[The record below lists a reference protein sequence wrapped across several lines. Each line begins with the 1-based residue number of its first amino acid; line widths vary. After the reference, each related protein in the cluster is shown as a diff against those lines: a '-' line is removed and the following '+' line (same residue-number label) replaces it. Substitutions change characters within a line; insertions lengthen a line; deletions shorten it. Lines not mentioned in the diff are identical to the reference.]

1 MKFRFNIGRKIWLG
15 FGLFIFFTLLNFVLT
30 YITLHKSRTLNNEV
44 TQIYNPSAEAL
55 DDLDLLLV
63 RSQKYISNWVFVQ
76 SGPDNQ
82 DKLILRKLISQDY
95 PNKRREIAVLSSYWH
110 PVEKEKMNKL
120 FVKIDSL
127 FKMYRDIMVQ
137 LKDFTTYEDPNIIFF
152 IRPQVE
158 GGNVDLLTRE
168 ILEELAAIN
177 ETHRD
182 SAHDKSVE
190 MISSFD
196 LLQAYVINA
205 GIVLIIVG
213 LLIAFFTTKTIVP
226 PLKNLRQILLKMGRG
241 VLPEKEIEHRQ
252 DEIGDMTGALNLLVN
267 GLKSTTDFSREI
279 GSGNFEGNYQP
290 LSEEDSLGHALLKMR
305 DDLFE
310 NEQMLENKVKERTEE
325 VVKQKEE
332 LEKQNDVIEEKND
345 KLQMLY
351 NDVTDSIKY
360 ALRIQQSI
368 LPPTSYVKKFIPD
381 VFFLYKPKDIV
392 SGDFYWF
399 EEQGE
404 NLFIAAVD
412 CTGHGVP
419 GALMSM
425 VGNNILNRSVTDHS
439 LTDSAAILDELNE
452 GVSRALRVGQEEG
465 QGSKDGMDISLCRI
479 NYEQNVLQYAG
490 AFNPLYRI
498 RNGELEEFK
507 ANKFPI
513 GHYGEEPALK
523 YTNID
528 FEIQKGDTYY
538 LFTDGYADQFG
549 GPRGKKFLYK
559 RFKELL
565 LHICTFPM
573 AEQQRLLD
581 KEITAWMGDTEPQL
595 DDILVIGFKI

>member
-15 FGLFIFFTLLNFVLT
+15 FGLFIFFTILNFVLT
-30 YITLHKSRTLNNEV
+30 YLTLHNSRTLNNEV
-44 TQIYNPSAEAL
+44 TKIYNPSAEAL

-82 DKLILRKLISQDY
+82 DKFTLRKLISQDY
-95 PNKRREIAVLSSYWH
+95 PNKRREIEALSVYWH
-110 PVEKEKMNKL
+110 PVEKAKVNNL

-127 FKMYRDIMVQ
+127 FKMYRGIMVE

-152 IRPQVE
+152 IRPQLD

-168 ILEELAAIN
+168 ILDELSVIN
-177 ETHRD
+177 EIHRD
-182 SAHDKSVE
+182 SAHDKSVQ

-205 GIVLIIVG
+205 GILLIVMG
-213 LLIAFFTTKTIVP
+213 FLIAFFTTKTIVP
-226 PLKNLRQILLKMGRG
+226 PLKNLRQILLKMGKG
-241 VLPEKEIEHRQ
+241 ILPEKEIEHRQ
-252 DEIGDMTGALNLLVN
+252 DEIGDMTGALNQLVN

-279 GSGNFEGNYQP
+279 GSGNFDGNYQP
-290 LSEEDSLGHALLKMR
+290 LSEQDTLGHALLKMR

-310 NEQMLENKVKERTEE
+310 NEQLLENKVKERTEE

-332 LEKQNDVIEEKND
+332 LEKQNDVIEEKNE
-345 KLQMLY
+345 KLQILY

-368 LPPTSYVKKFIPD
+368 LPPTSYVKKYIPD

-404 NLFIAAVD
+404 DLFIAAVD

-425 VGNNILNRSVTDHS
+425 VGNNILNRSVTDHL

-452 GVSRALRVGQEEG
+452 GVSRALRVGQEDA
-465 QGSKDGMDISLCRI
+465 QGSKDGMDITLCRI
-479 NYEQNVLQYAG
+479 NYSKNLLQYAG

-513 GHYGEEPALK
+513 GHYAEDPDSK
-523 YTNID
+523 YTNLD
-528 FEIQKGDTYY
+528 FEIQKGDTFYI
-538 LFTDGYADQFG
+538 FTDGYADQFG
-549 GPRGKKFLYK
+549 GPKGKKFLYK

-565 LHICTFPM
+565 LQICTLPM

-581 KEITAWMGDTEPQL
+581 QEITAWMGDAEPQL

>member
-1 MKFRFNIGRKIWLG
+1 
-15 FGLFIFFTLLNFVLT
+15 
-30 YITLHKSRTLNNEV
+30 
-44 TQIYNPSAEAL
+44 
-55 DDLDLLLV
+55 
-63 RSQKYISNWVFVQ
+63 
-76 SGPDNQ
+76 
-82 DKLILRKLISQDY
+82 
-95 PNKRREIAVLSSYWH
+95 
-110 PVEKEKMNKL
+110 
-120 FVKIDSL
+120 
-127 FKMYRDIMVQ
+127 
-137 LKDFTTYEDPNIIFF
+137 
-152 IRPQVE
+152 
-158 GGNVDLLTRE
+158 
-168 ILEELAAIN
+168 
-177 ETHRD
+177 
-182 SAHDKSVE
+182 
-190 MISSFD
+190 
-196 LLQAYVINA
+196 
-205 GIVLIIVG
+205 
-213 LLIAFFTTKTIVP
+213 
-226 PLKNLRQILLKMGRG
+226 
-241 VLPEKEIEHRQ
+241 
-252 DEIGDMTGALNLLVN
+252 
-267 GLKSTTDFSREI
+267 
-279 GSGNFEGNYQP
+279 
-290 LSEEDSLGHALLKMR
+290 
-305 DDLFE
+305 
-310 NEQMLENKVKERTEE
+310 
-325 VVKQKEE
+325 
-332 LEKQNDVIEEKND
+332 
-345 KLQMLY
+345 MLY

-368 LPPTSYVKKFIPD
+368 LPPTSYVKKYIPD

-479 NYEQNVLQYAG
+479 NYKQNLLQYAG

-498 RNGELEEFK
+498 RNGEFEEFK

-528 FEIQKGDTYY
+528 FEIQKGDIYY

-559 RFKELL
+559 RFRELL

-581 KEITAWMGDTEPQL
+581 KEITEWMGDTEPQL

>member
-15 FGLFIFFTLLNFVLT
+15 FGLFIFFTILNFVLT
-30 YITLHKSRTLNNEV
+30 YLTLHNSRTLNNEV
-44 TQIYNPSAEAL
+44 TKVYNPSAEAL

-82 DKLILRKLISQDY
+82 DKFILRKLISQDY
-95 PNKRREIAVLSSYWH
+95 PNKRREIEALSVYWH
-110 PVEKEKMNKL
+110 PVEKEKVNKL

-127 FKMYRDIMVQ
+127 FQMYRGIMVQ

-152 IRPQVE
+152 IRPQLD

-168 ILEELAAIN
+168 ILDELSVIN
-177 ETHRD
+177 EIHRD
-182 SAHDKSVE
+182 SAHDKSVQ

-205 GIVLIIVG
+205 GILLIIMG
-213 LLIAFFTTKTIVP
+213 FLIAFFTTKTIVP
-226 PLKNLRQILLKMGRG
+226 PLKNLRQILLKMGKG
-241 VLPEKEIEHRQ
+241 ILPEKEIEHRQ
-252 DEIGDMTGALNLLVN
+252 DEIGDMTGALNQLVN

-279 GSGNFEGNYQP
+279 GSGNFDGKYQP
-290 LSEEDSLGHALLKMR
+290 LSEQDTLGHALLKMR

-332 LEKQNDVIEEKND
+332 LEKQNDVIEEKNE
-345 KLQMLY
+345 KLQILY

-368 LPPTSYVKKFIPD
+368 LPPTSYVKKYIPD

-404 NLFIAAVD
+404 DLFIAAVD

-425 VGNNILNRSVTDHS
+425 VGNNILNRSVTDHI

-452 GVSRALRVGQEEG
+452 GVSRALRVGQEDA
-465 QGSKDGMDISLCRI
+465 QGSKDGMDITLCRI
-479 NYEQNVLQYAG
+479 NYNKNLLQYAG

-513 GHYGEEPALK
+513 GHYAEDPDLK
-523 YTNID
+523 YTNLD

-538 LFTDGYADQFG
+538 IFTDGYADQFG
-549 GPRGKKFLYK
+549 GPKGKKFLYK

-565 LHICTFPM
+565 LQICTLPM

-581 KEITAWMGDTEPQL
+581 KEITEWMGDSEPQL

>member
-1 MKFRFNIGRKIWLG
+1 MKFRFTIGRKIWLG
-15 FGLFIFFTLLNFVLT
+15 FGLFIFFTILNFVLT
-30 YITLHKSRTLNNEV
+30 YITLHNSRKLNDEV
-44 TQIYNPSAEAL
+44 TKIYNPSAEAL

-63 RSQKYISNWVFVQ
+63 KSQKYICNWIFVQ
-76 SGPDNQ
+76 SGPDNI
-82 DKLILRKLISQDY
+82 DKLTLRKLIKQDY
-95 PNKRREIAVLSSYWH
+95 PHKRREIEALSAHWD
-110 PVEKEKMNKL
+110 PIEKEKVNKL

-127 FKMYRDIMVQ
+127 FGLYRGIMTQ
-137 LKDFTTYEDPNIIFF
+137 IKDFTTYEDAYIIFLTRSQ
-152 IRPQVE
+152 IE
-158 GGNVDLLTRE
+158 GGNVDMLTRE
-168 ILEELAAIN
+168 ILDDLAEIN

-182 SAHDKSVE
+182 SAHDKSVQ

-196 LLQAYVINA
+196 LLQAYVTNA
-205 GIVLIIVG
+205 GVLLVILG
-213 LLIAFFTTKTIVP
+213 FLSAFFTIRTIVP
-226 PLKNLRQILLKMGRG
+226 PLRNLRQILLKMGKG
-241 VLPEKEIEHRQ
+241 ILPDKEIEHRQ
-252 DEIGDMTGALNLLVN
+252 DEIGDMTGALNVLVD
-267 GLKSTTDFSREI
+267 GLKRTTDFSREI
-279 GSGNFEGNYQP
+279 GSGNFEGQYVP
-290 LSEEDSLGHALLKMR
+290 LSDQDTLGHALLKMR

-310 NEQMLENKVKERTEE
+310 NERMLENKVKERTEE

-332 LEKQNDVIEEKND
+332 LEKQNDVIEEKNH
-345 KLQMLY
+345 KLQVLY

-381 VFFLYKPKDIV
+381 VFFLYKPKDII

-404 NLFIAAVD
+404 DLFIAAVD

-425 VGNNILNRSVTDHS
+425 VGNNILNRSVTDH
-439 LTDSAAILDELNE
+439 LLVDSAAILDELNE
-452 GVSRALRVGQEEG
+452 GVSRALRVGQEDA
-465 QGSKDGMDISLCRI
+465 QGSKDGMDIALCRI
-479 NYEQNVLQYAG
+479 NYTKNLIQYAG

-507 ANKFPI
+507 ADKFPI
-513 GHYGEEPALK
+513 GHYAEDPELK
-523 YTNID
+523 YKTID

-538 LFTDGYADQFG
+538 IFTDGYADQFG
-549 GPRGKKFLYK
+549 GPKGKKFLYK

-565 LHICTFPM
+565 LEICTLPM

-581 KEITAWMGDTEPQL
+581 KEITEWMGDVEPQL
-595 DDILVIGFKI
+595 DDILVIGFRL

>member
-1 MKFRFNIGRKIWLG
+1 
-15 FGLFIFFTLLNFVLT
+15 
-30 YITLHKSRTLNNEV
+30 
-44 TQIYNPSAEAL
+44 
-55 DDLDLLLV
+55 
-63 RSQKYISNWVFVQ
+63 
-76 SGPDNQ
+76 
-82 DKLILRKLISQDY
+82 
-95 PNKRREIAVLSSYWH
+95 
-110 PVEKEKMNKL
+110 
-120 FVKIDSL
+120 
-127 FKMYRDIMVQ
+127 
-137 LKDFTTYEDPNIIFF
+137 
-152 IRPQVE
+152 
-158 GGNVDLLTRE
+158 
-168 ILEELAAIN
+168 
-177 ETHRD
+177 
-182 SAHDKSVE
+182 
-190 MISSFD
+190 
-196 LLQAYVINA
+196 
-205 GIVLIIVG
+205 
-213 LLIAFFTTKTIVP
+213 
-226 PLKNLRQILLKMGRG
+226 
-241 VLPEKEIEHRQ
+241 
-252 DEIGDMTGALNLLVN
+252 MTGALNLLVN

-368 LPPTSYVKKFIPD
+368 LPPTSYVKKYIPD

-479 NYEQNVLQYAG
+479 NYKQNLLQYAG

-498 RNGELEEFK
+498 RNGEFEEFK

-528 FEIQKGDTYY
+528 FEIQKGDIYY

-559 RFKELL
+559 RFRELL

-581 KEITAWMGDTEPQL
+581 KEITEWMGDTEPQL